1 MPILNKDN
9 VDEWDGEHAL
19 PKLYSRTGTGAINTW
34 EVWLDK
40 AGGVVVRWGQMDGT
54 PQTAVFQCERKN
66 IGRANATSM
75 VEQSRREAISK
86 WKKQLKKKY
95 YMSLAEATGPV
106 EQSRLRPMLAKKL
119 EDRAGKFEFPVDVQP
134 KLDGVR
140 CLAHLVNGKVQLY
153 SRGGDPYDV
162 EHIRS
167 ALEPNLVDDD
177 VVLDGEIYV
186 HGMSLQNIISLVKR
200 PQEASLQLTYNI
212 YDIVSTTQEEPWELR
227 KGNLRSWFGWAIED
241 GLPSYIKRV
250 TSRSA
255 SSMDELKT
263 AHDYYVE
270 EGFEGAIIRLKDGIY
285 RFGYRSS
292 DLLKMKEFDD
302 MEFVL
307 VGWDVG
313 KGKFADVPIFRC
325 RVPFNGKL
333 FDVTPRG
340 TDEVRRDLL
349 KQADSMIGKKYTV
362 RYFGLTDEGVPRFP
376 VGIGMREKG
385 M

>member
-1 MPILNKDN
+1 MSYDP
-9 VDEWDGEHAL
+9 ETWDGEHAL
-19 PKLYSRTGTGAINTW
+19 PKLYSRTAAGAINIW

-40 AGGVVVRWGQMDGT
+40 AGGVVVRWGQMDGAL
-54 PQTAVFQCERKN
+54 QIAVFQCERKN

-75 VEQSRREAISK
+75 EQQARREAISK

-95 YMSLAEATGPV
+95 YMSLAEAAGPSV
-106 EQSRLRPMLAKKL
+106 QSRLRPMLAKKL
-119 EDRAGKFEFPVDVQP
+119 EDRVGKFQFPVDMQP

-140 CLAHLVNGKVQLY
+140 CLAQRINGRVQLF

-162 EHIRS
+162 EHLRS
-167 ALEPNLVDDD
+167 ALEHNLVDDD
-177 VVLDGEIYV
+177 VVLDGEIYI

-200 PQEASLQLTYNI
+200 PQEASLKLTYNM
-212 YDIVSTTQEEPWELR
+212 YDIASTAQEEPWHAR
-227 KGNLRSWFGWAIED
+227 RDNLDSWFEWARSE
-241 GLPSYIKRV
+241 GLPQSVLKV
-250 TSRSA
+250 A
-255 SSMDELKT
+255 SQQMYSMEELKV
-263 AHDYYVE
+263 AHDQYVKDGY
-270 EGFEGAIIRLKDGIY
+270 EGGIIRLLDGVY

-292 DLLKMKEFDD
+292 DLLKMKEFCD
-302 MEFVL
+302 MEFEL

-313 KGKFADVPIFRC
+313 KGKFANVPIFKC

-340 TDEVRRDLL
+340 SDEVRQELL
-349 KQADSMIGKKYTV
+349 AQAKSMMGKKYTV

-376 VGIGMREKG
+376 VGIGVREKG

>member
-1 MPILNKDN
+1 MSYDPEK
-9 VDEWDGEHAL
+9 WDGERAL
-19 PKLYSRTGTGAINTW
+19 PKLYSRTASGAINTW
-34 EVWLDK
+34 EVWLAK
-40 AGGVVVRWGQMDGT
+40 AGGVVVRWGQMDGAL
-54 PQTAVFQCERKN
+54 QTTVFQCERKN

-75 VEQSRREAISK
+75 VEQARREAISK

-95 YMSLAEATGPV
+95 YMSLADAAGPAT
-106 EQSRLRPMLAKKL
+106 QSRLRPMLAKKL
-119 EDRAGKFEFPVDVQP
+119 EDRAGKFKFPVDVQP

-140 CLAHLVNGKVQLY
+140 CLAQRIDGRVQLF

-162 EHIRS
+162 GHIS
-167 ALEPNLVDDD
+167 TALEHNLVDDY
-177 VVLDGEIYV
+177 VVLDGEIYS

-200 PQEASLQLTYNI
+200 PQEASLKLTYNV
-212 YDIVSTTQEEPWELR
+212 YDIASTEQEEPWHTRRDSLD
-227 KGNLRSWFGWAIED
+227 SWFEWACSE
-241 GLPSYIKRV
+241 GLLPCVKGV
-250 TSRSA
+250 HTRSA
-255 SSMDELKT
+255 NSMEELKV

-270 EGFEGAIIRLKDGIY
+270 EGYEGAIIRLLDGVY

-302 MEFVL
+302 MEFEL

-313 KGKFADVPIFRC
+313 KGKFANVPIFRC

-340 TDEVRRDLL
+340 TAEVRRELL
-349 KQADSMIGKKYTV
+349 TQAKSMMGKKYTV

-376 VGIGMREKG
+376 AGIGVREKG

>member
-1 MPILNKDN
+1 MSYDP
-9 VDEWDGEHAL
+9 ETWDGEHAL
-19 PKLYSRTGTGAINTW
+19 PKLYSRTASGAINTW

-40 AGGVVVRWGQMDGT
+40 AGGVVVRWGQMDGAL
-54 PQTAVFQCERKN
+54 QTTVFQCERKN

-75 VEQSRREAISK
+75 AQQAKLEAISK

-95 YMSLAEATGPV
+95 YMSLAEASGPAV
-106 EQSRLRPMLAKKL
+106 QSRLRPMLAKKL
-119 EDRAGKFEFPVDVQP
+119 EDRAGKFKFPVDMQP

-140 CLAHLVNGKVQLY
+140 CLAQRIDGRVWLF

-162 EHIRS
+162 EHLRS
-167 ALEPNLVDDD
+167 ALEHNLVDDD
-177 VVLDGEIYV
+177 VVLDGEIYI

-200 PQEASLQLTYNI
+200 PQEASLQLTYNM
-212 YDIVSTTQEEPWELR
+212 YDIASTAQEEPWSLR
-227 KGNLRSWFGWAIED
+227 KGNLDSWFEWARSD
-241 GLPSYIKRV
+241 GLTPLVKKVS
-250 TSRSA
+250 TRSA
-255 SSMDELKT
+255 NSMEELKI

-270 EGFEGAIIRLKDGIY
+270 EGYEGGIIRLLDGLY

-302 MEFVL
+302 MEFEL
-307 VGWDVG
+307 VSWDVG
-313 KGKFADVPIFRC
+313 KGKFANVPIFRC

-340 TDEVRRDLL
+340 TEAVRQALL
-349 KQADSMIGKKYTV
+349 AQAKSMMGKKYTV

-376 VGIGMREKG
+376 VGIGVREKG